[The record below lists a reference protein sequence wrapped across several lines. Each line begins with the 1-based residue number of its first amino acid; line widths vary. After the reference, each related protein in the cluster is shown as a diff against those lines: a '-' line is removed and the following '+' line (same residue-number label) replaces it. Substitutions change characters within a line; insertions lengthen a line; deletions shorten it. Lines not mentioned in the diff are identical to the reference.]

1 MFAASASASTNSSAT
16 TTITSQSFSFFDN
29 IETKKVRV
37 GDIDIAYKIF
47 GKGKPLILIPGF
59 SMIMDM

>member
-1 MFAASASASTNSSAT
+1 VASTNSSATT